1 MEKNNSYR
9 NVAGFH
15 CLELI
20 DRHTEDIC
28 LTRCGIQ
35 QCPPN
40 HSWGPKVR
48 PQYHMHF
55 ILDGCGYFEIEGQKH
70 HLKRGQIFLIPP
82 NITSHYYADSSNP
95 WHYAWVSFVGNKAEN
110 YVQQAGFTSNTFVR
124 DCYIPPEKFSALIY
138 EMLEAHQM
146 TITNELK
153 RCGTLFHLFA
163 LLIESRQN
171 AVTSPEQPHYDYSS
185 STYFEHALQFI
196 QFNYNRNIQISD
208 IADYIGI
215 TRSYLFNIFKQNL
228 NIAPKEYLLQYRM
241 DKAKEFLVE
250 TTDSIQDIAAN
261 VGYSDA
267 LAFSKMFRHIVGSSP
282 SQYRKSMTESK

>member
-35 QCPPN
+35 QCPPY

-55 ILDGCGYFEIEGQKH
+55 ILDGCGYSEIEGQKH

-110 YVQQAGFTSNTFVR
+110 YVQQAGFTSDTFVR

-163 LLIESRQN
+163 LLIESRQA
-171 AVTSPEQPHYDYSS
+171 AVSSPDQPHYDYSS

-228 NIAPKEYLLQYRM
+228 NMAPKEYLLQCRM
-241 DKAKEFLVE
+241 DKAKEFLAE

-282 SQYRKSMTESK
+282 SQYRKSITEEK